1 MNHSETDYRKTPL
14 TEIYGI
20 HVFNDSVMRQRLPKP
35 VYNQLKEVQQ
45 GKREL
50 SLEVAE
56 VVASA
61 MKDWAIEKGATHY
74 THWFQPLT
82 DLTAEKHDAFISPTD
97 DGKVIMEFSGAEL
110 IMGEPD
116 ASSFPSGGL
125 RATFEARGYTA
136 WDTTSPAYLK
146 EDKTGITLYIPT
158 AFISYRGETL
168 DKKVPLLRSMQ
179 AVGTQAM
186 RVLKALGNTT
196 AERVITSVGPEQ
208 EYFLVDKEFYDRRP
222 DLIITGRTI
231 FGAAPSK
238 GQELDDHYF
247 GSIKERV
254 AGFMHELNNDLWKL
268 GISAKTQHNEVAP
281 NQFELAT
288 IYNTANV
295 ATDHNQIVMET
306 LQKVASRHKLVALLH
321 EKPFKDF
328 NGSGKHNNWSLAT
341 DDGVNLLE
349 PGDNPHS
356 NAQFLLFLTAVI
368 KAVDTYAPLL
378 RMSAANTGND
388 HRLGGHEAPPAIIS
402 IFLGDILSEVLEK
415 LAADK
420 PVNATNGSSLEI
432 GVSTLP
438 KLPKHLTDRNRTSP
452 FAFTG
457 NKFEFRM
464 VPSSQSIAEANTILN
479 STVAA
484 VLEEFAD
491 SLEADIKA
499 GKDINEAVAKLIK
512 ETYKTHSRVV
522 FNGNGYSEE
531 WVQEAEQRG
540 LPNIKSTVDAIGAT
554 TTDSAVKLFEGQ
566 KVYSKEELESR
577 QEICYE
583 KFSKQVAIEANVML
597 SMARKSIIPAANR
610 YAGELARTAQSV
622 HAVDPQLDVTGQ
634 TTLLKSVL
642 GALKSLE
649 TELTAL
655 EQMLTE
661 AMNLPEGSFEQARF
675 YRYRVFEKM
684 NDLRSYG
691 DRLEQ
696 LVAKDLWPFPTYEDM
711 LMQL

>member
-35 VYNQLKEVQQ
+35 VYNQLKDVQR

-179 AVGTQAM
+179 AVGSQAM

-356 NAQFLLFLTAVI
+356 NAQFLLFLTAII

-415 LAADK
+415 LATDK
-420 PVNATNGSSLEI
+420 PVNATNGTSLEI

-491 SLEADIKA
+491 RLEADINA

-531 WVQEAEQRG
+531 WVEEAEQRG
-540 LPNIKSTVDAIGAT
+540 LPNIKSTVDAIGET
-554 TTDSAVKLFEGQ
+554 TTDSAVKLFENQ

-610 YAGELARTAQSV
+610 YAGELARTAQAV
-622 HAVDPQLDVTGQ
+622 HGVDPQLDITGQ
-634 TTLLKSVL
+634 TALLKSVL
-642 GALKSLE
+642 GALKGLE
-649 TELTAL
+649 TELAAL
-655 EQMLTE
+655 EQMITE
-661 AMNLPEGSFEQARF
+661 ALSLPEGSFEQAHF